1 MAETKIFGRT
11 VNTDFITNIP
21 DTYKTIAGGVV
32 ALLVLVGG
40 GYYLSYPVY
49 QEYQVL
55 LADNDKLTQDNTA
68 METKLGYNPN
78 TKRYKKIEDIE
89 TEMQVLDTEIKKVQE
104 RIPTRENVSSLV
116 YDLERIVESN
126 NKSDLLDITPAAMS
140 AVTLP
145 PNLVSAKPTGLELKQ
160 VPLALNV
167 ESNYPALIN
176 LFKDLE
182 RYQRAVA
189 TTNLTLSPI
198 GEDKSRFNALKVTL
212 NLKAYVLPEG
222 SK

>member
-1 MAETKIFGRT
+1 
-11 VNTDFITNIP
+11 
-21 DTYKTIAGGVV
+21 
-32 ALLVLVGG
+32 
-40 GYYLSYPVY
+40 
-49 QEYQVL
+49 
-55 LADNDKLTQDNTA
+55 

-126 NKSDLLDITPAAMS
+126 NKSDLLDITPAAMA